1 MDFWPPNRDIIKR
14 RNFYIATPKE
24 MFNRLQILLR
34 FLNWTSFLIAYQKQT
49 SSSELRSTDQ
59 PNRSRNILLAS
70 QVKHLKLQEAT
81 TKSQEKASVKET
93 N

>member
-1 MDFWPPNRDIIKR
+1 
-14 RNFYIATPKE
+14 
-24 MFNRLQILLR
+24 MFNRLQILLT
-34 FLNWTSFLIAYQKQT
+34 FLNWTPFLIAYQKQIF

-59 PNRSRNILLAS
+59 RNRNRNILLAP

-81 TKSQEKASVKET
+81 AKSQEKASVKEA